1 MTAAALAALPG
12 DGFAPPIALVPGRLW
27 LLGGSIAMDGRI
39 SWVPAE
45 ARGYQPINTYLL
57 REAGGVLIVDPGVY
71 VHHSL
76 VGAQLEALVPRG
88 SPVSIY
94 LTRAE
99 PDSSGNLGEVA
110 ARYRVEHL
118 YCGGGPNP
126 FDAFE
131 SVGEIDQQNRGLR
144 VQMERTP
151 TGYEVPVGGGR
162 GVEIVRPI
170 IRLLATYWGYD
181 KATRTLFT
189 SDSFGH
195 NLQDSVDGPRVLR
208 GVGAAPVDPAQVKA
222 HLLAKF
228 GWLAHART
236 RSVLVSLREM
246 RAGRVIERI
255 APGRGLVI
263 EGASRVTQE
272 LDAMEQVLEE
282 LAG

>member
-1 MTAAALAALPG
+1 MLQQVDTAQRDA
-12 DGFAPPIALVPGRLW
+12 PIALVPGRLW
-27 LLGGSIAMDGRI
+27 LLGGSIRLDGRI

-45 ARGYQPINTYLL
+45 ARGWQPINTYVLI
-57 REAGGVLIVDPGVY
+57 EDGGVLIVDPGIY
-71 VHHSL
+71 AQHDL
-76 VGAQLEALVPRG
+76 IGAQLESLVPRG
-88 SPVSIY
+88 AAVSIY
-94 LTRAE
+94 LTRSE
-99 PDSSGNLGEVA
+99 PDVSGNLGEVSS
-110 ARYRVEHL
+110 RYKVAHL
-118 YCGGGPNP
+118 FCGGGPNP

-131 SVGEIDQQNRGLR
+131 SVGDIDQQNRGTR
-144 VQMERTP
+144 VQMERTA

-170 IRLLATYWGYD
+170 IRLLATYWGFD

-195 NLQDSVDGPRVLR
+195 NLQASPDAPRILR
-208 GVGAAPVDPAQVKA
+208 ESNALPVDPQHVKA

-236 RSVLVSLREM
+236 QSILTSLRDM
-246 RAGRVIERI
+246 RRNRVIDRI

-263 EGASRVTQE
+263 EGRNRVEQE
-272 LDAMEQVLEE
+272 LDAMEQVLGE